1 MAQFDLFGTREP
13 TVGEKIKSFFKN
25 DKEPLEK
32 KAIMAH
38 YRIKTAIGRVRS
50 YIDRLSQKD
59 RELFERVVEALMKR
73 DEARAKMY
81 AKEVSEIRKISKQLL
96 MVEYV
101 LEHAAIKLETFM
113 IFGGAITE
121 LKPVLAVMKQAV
133 GVLRSVAPDI
143 WIDLQYAMRELEA
156 SLGAGI
162 ADMSTQFDV
171 GLDNEARKIFEE
183 AKVVAEQKMKEKYA
197 ELPKLLNVGVEEEE
211 KAGEV
216 SP

>member
-133 GVLRSVAPDI
+133 GVLRSVMDRPTVRYEGARGITRCRNSGYEHTVRRRPRQRGEKDI
-143 WIDLQYAMRELEA
+143 RR
-156 SLGAGI
+156 SK
-162 ADMSTQFDV
+162 SSS
-171 GLDNEARKIFEE
+171 R
-183 AKVVAEQKMKEKYA
+183 AEDE
-197 ELPKLLNVGVEEEE
+197 
-211 KAGEV
+211 GEV
-216 SP
+216 CRATKTTQCRSRGRRESWGGIPLKVL